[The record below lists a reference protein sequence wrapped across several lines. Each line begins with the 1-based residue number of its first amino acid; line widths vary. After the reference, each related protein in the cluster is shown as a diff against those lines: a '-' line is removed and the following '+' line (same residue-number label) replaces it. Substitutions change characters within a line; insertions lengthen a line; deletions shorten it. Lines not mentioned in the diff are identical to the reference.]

1 MNRFLLLGIIACF
14 GCLTAGASL
23 FAKIIRPSEVTES
36 SAQAGV
42 AVAAAAAPA
51 SAVPIVLSSGRSVML
66 KPDQAGQFRADVT
79 VNGRT
84 IRMLVDTGA
93 SLVALTQQDAVTLGV
108 LPLSFNVPVQTASG
122 TAKAGE
128 AKLSEVRIGNIQ
140 ANDIPALVL
149 PPGVSGHSLLGMS
162 FLRKLSGF
170 EVSAGNLILKQ

>member
-1 MNRFLLLGIIACF
+1 MVAKMIRPGDIAESAAQASV
-14 GCLTAGASL
+14 LTA
-23 FAKIIRPSEVTES
+23 P
-36 SAQAGV
+36 
-42 AVAAAAAPA
+42 AAAAPA
-51 SAVPIVLSSGRSVML
+51 PTVPVALTSGRSVML

-108 LPLSFNVPVQTASG
+108 LPLTFNVPVQTASG
-122 TAKAGE
+122 TARAGE
-128 AKLSEVRIGNIQ
+128 AKLSEVRIGNLQ

-170 EVSAGNLILKQ
+170 ELSAGNLILKQ